1 MKFRN
6 SLLGIDNVGRNNVV
20 YGRVMRMIKK
30 DNMIEKRN
38 VLNEVRRNSMTLT
51 ELRFFTIYLSRINP
65 RDISTR
71 VVKFKLNEFK
81 KIMDIEKMNITSLKN
96 AAVGLLSKTVTVPN
110 ERGGFSAFQ
119 LFKRATVDQNER
131 GEWYIE
137 FDAHDEALPLMF
149 EFQRD
154 YFTYQLWNALRL
166 RSVNQLRMYEIL
178 KQYER
183 IGQRTLEVS
192 ELRELLGIRP
202 EEYPRWDNFKE
213 RVLDACQRALA
224 ESTDITYTYERG
236 RAGRGGKWLSVIFH
250 IQKNDKYIDQLSLAE
265 LGLDTAA
272 VLDYGPGLEPRQL
285 SAPAP
290 AVEFDETETAADT
303 ETDLIM
309 NETGGRFSWAG
320 VALLVSEAEK
330 RIPGESAEA
339 SAERISFILGCVQE
353 LDYQKTK
360 RKISDEIQYL
370 RKLVQVKAV
379 SEPQQE
385 AEPLADWSAPERPGS
400 GELRASIGEIC
411 ADLNP
416 RPDHIDRMINILSG
430 GYDLESP
437 DGARAALETL
447 KAAYSQLDK
456 TTQSPIAILCIAIRE
471 MI

>member
-1 MKFRN
+1 MQM
-6 SLLGIDNVGRNNVV
+6 L
-20 YGRVMRMIKK
+20 KK
-30 DNMIEKRN
+30 ENLIEKRN

-65 RDISTR
+65 RDTSTR

-119 LFKRATVDQNER
+119 LFKRATVDQDEAA
-131 GEWYIE
+131 EWFIE

-149 EFQRD
+149 EFKRD

-178 KQYER
+178 KQYEKLGR
-183 IGQRTLEVS
+183 REFDIK

-202 EEYPRWDNFKE
+202 DEYPRWNNFRE
-213 RVLDACQRALA
+213 RVIDACQRALTDN
-224 ESTDITYTYERG
+224 TDITYTYERG
-236 RAGRGGKWLSVIFH
+236 RAGRGGKWLSIVFY

-272 VLDYGPGLEPRQL
+272 ALEWDPPQL

-290 AVEFDETETAADT
+290 AVEFDKTETAADT

-400 GELRASIGEIC
+400 EELRASIGEIC
-411 ADLNP
+411 AALNP

>member
-1 MKFRN
+1 
-6 SLLGIDNVGRNNVV
+6 
-20 YGRVMRMIKK
+20 MIKK
-30 DNMIEKRN
+30 DNVIEKRN

-65 RDISTR
+65 RDVNTR
-71 VVKFKLNEFK
+71 IVKFKLDEFK
-81 KIMDIEKMNITSLKN
+81 KIMGIEKMNITSLKN
-96 AAVGLLSKTVTVPN
+96 AAVGLLEKTVTIPN

-202 EEYPRWDNFKE
+202 GEYPRWDNFKE

-236 RAGRGGKWLSVIFH
+236 RAGRGGKWLSIIFH

-272 VLDYGPGLEPRQL
+272 ALEWEPPQI

-290 AVEFDETETAADT
+290 AAEFDETETAADT

-309 NETGGRFSWAG
+309 NETEGRFSWAG

-370 RKLVQVKAV
+370 RKLVQVKEI
-379 SEPQQE
+379 SEPQQD
-385 AEPLADWSAPERPGS
+385 AEPIEDWTEPERPGD
-400 GELRASIGEIC
+400 EEFRAAVGAIC
-411 ADLNP
+411 GALNP
-416 RPDHIDRMINILSG
+416 RPEHIDRIIK
-430 GYDLESP
+430 
-437 DGARAALETL
+437 ALETTKPESPAAAL
-447 KAAYSQLDK
+447 GTLYAAYSQLDK
-456 TTQSPIAILCIAIRE
+456 NTGSPIATLCMNIKDMARYW
-471 MI
+471 